1 LFGRYLVLIAY
12 PLALLLAIM
21 PWPAS
26 PTRFAARRG
35 QGGRKIYWLLMAI
48 LFLSFCPTFWAYQQR
63 PIPQIQSGL
72 IDKINLKEN
81 DLLVLSDYQRP
92 QLADTDALY
101 LGGDKEQQKMI
112 EEKIMEKL
120 VEGGR
125 VFISQQAINFPYW
138 QYDGQQIHIISRG
151 DLKNKAQLKE
161 FLRDK
166 KLEKIVEDKNYPLLT
181 IYEIKNDF
189 SFSWSRE
196 LN

>member
-1 LFGRYLVLIAY
+1 
-12 PLALLLAIM
+12 M
-21 PWPAS
+21 
-26 PTRFAARRG
+26 
-35 QGGRKIYWLLMAI
+35 
-48 LFLSFCPTFWAYQQR
+48 
-63 PIPQIQSGL
+63 
-72 IDKINLKEN
+72 
-81 DLLVLSDYQRP
+81 VLSDYQRP

-151 DLKNKAQLKE
+151 NKNKAQLKE

-166 KLEKIVEDKNYPLLT
+166 RLEKIVEDKNYPLLT